1 MDQLNVLS
9 KNVEEYTE
17 TVMSNPYAMAV
28 LKISLILY
36 AARIAPNPPT
46 YLQDLFKNVFFK
58 IAAIALILY
67 FVEVDF
73 QLAIILAIIY
83 VLGMNVLSGR
93 GIFES
98 FAEFKNKAEV
108 KSDYTL
114 ITPKSMIYPGC
125 VDVKVADL
133 LAMFEGDRAELQQAA
148 QLSFQQL
155 MHAAKDKPTQEQLE
169 RIARATGLPYNV
181 EINDENA
188 PYVATLFVNYN
199 ATVND
204 SCRPP
209 Q

>member
-1 MDQLNVLS
+1 MDQVNVLS
-9 KNVEEYTE
+9 QKVEEYSE
-17 TVMSNPYAMAV
+17 SVMMNPYIMAV
-28 LKISLILY
+28 VKISLILY

-46 YLQDLFKNVFFK
+46 YLQDLLENVFFK
-58 IAAIALILY
+58 IGAIALILY
-67 FVEVDF
+67 FVELDF
-73 QLAIILAIIY
+73 QLALILAIIY

-93 GIFES
+93 GVFES
-98 FAEFKNKAEV
+98 FGEFTPNAEV
-108 KSDYTL
+108 KGEYTL
-114 ITPKSMIYPGC
+114 ISPKAMVYPGC

-133 LAMFEGDRAELQQAA
+133 LAMFDGDKAQLQQAA

-155 MHAAKDKPTQEQLE
+155 AHSVKDKPAKEQLE

-188 PYVATLFVNYN
+188 PFVATLFVNYN

-204 SCRPP
+204 TCRPP

>member
-9 KNVEEYTE
+9 QNVEQYTE
-17 TVMSNPYAMAV
+17 SVMGNPYVMAV

-36 AARIAPNPPT
+36 AARIAPNPPA
-46 YLQDLFKNVFFK
+46 YLQTILENVFFK

-73 QLAIILAIIY
+73 QLALILAIIY
-83 VLGMNVLSGR
+83 VLGMNVLAGR
-93 GIFES
+93 GVFES
-98 FAEFKNKAEV
+98 FAEFKPKSEI
-108 KSDYTL
+108 KSDFTL
-114 ITPKSMIYPGC
+114 ISPQSMVYPGC
-125 VDVKVADL
+125 VNVKLQDL
-133 LAMFEGDRAELQQAA
+133 LEMFNGDKAQLQQAA

-155 MHAAKDKPTQEQLE
+155 MHSSKDKPAQEQLE
-169 RIARATGLPYNV
+169 KIARATGLPYNV

-188 PYVATLFVNYN
+188 PFVATLFVNYN